1 MLTVRTVAPS
11 LDRVLTLNRALDR
24 FFGEPVTGEQNAMW
38 VPAFDVIERPDAY
51 QVIAEL
57 PGVLPEQLE
66 LSFDRNVLTIRGTKA
81 PSIQHTENQELR
93 VYTAERIHGSFERSV
108 RLPEFVDAE
117 RIEAKLEHG
126 VLNVTVPKAQSAMP
140 RKIAINTAAN

>member
-24 FFGEPVTGEQNAMW
+24 FFGEPWTGEQNAMW

-51 QVIAEL
+51 QLVGEL

-81 PSIQHTENQELR
+81 PSFANTENQELR
-93 VYTAERIHGSFERSV
+93 VYTAERVHGAFERSV

-126 VLNVTVPKAQSAMP
+126 VLNVIVPKAQNAMP
-140 RKIAINTAAN
+140 RKISVNTSAN